1 MAYRWRGQFFEV
13 DPDNPRAEGIC
24 DRCGFRFNLY
34 KLQYQ
39 YAFQGS
45 TMPQNTR
52 FLVCGRP
59 GCLDPLNPQDT
70 PNILPP
76 DPLPVFNARPE
87 PYLLDEASYLTTQD
101 GEIITTQDGELFIT
115 NVENPASSANTAVL
129 QAVLSYPGGDVS
141 VMYLDLFNGN
151 PAAGGMSVLSAITG
165 SSTRANLASSL
176 SLNVAGDAVNP
187 DFITVSSGSASV
199 TNVNYIGF
207 YSASVSGSLLVSGPV
222 AVSGQTIGVDTV
234 VQFNP
239 LSLVLDL

>member
-1 MAYRWRGQFFEV
+1 MAYRWHPKNAEV
-13 DPDNPRAEGIC
+13 DPDNPKAWGSC
-24 DRCGFRFNLY
+24 DRCGMIWQLDQ
-34 KLQYQ
+34 LTWQ
-39 YAFQGS
+39 YAYQGS
-45 TMPQNTR
+45 SFPINTN
-52 FLVCGRP
+52 FLVCP
-59 GCLDPLNPQDT
+59 KHLDPLNPQDM
-70 PNILPP
+70 PYVLPP
-76 DPLPVFNARPE
+76 DPPPVYNARPE
-87 PYLLDEASYLTTQD
+87 PYMLDESSWLTTQD
-101 GEIITTQDGELFIT
+101 GSILTTQRGELFIT

-165 SSTRANLASSL
+165 SSTRTNLASSL

-239 LSLVLDL
+239 LSLVLNL